1 MAHRFGF
8 IVHPLTGFQRR
19 VFGVRS
25 MDIKLALG
33 LASPDGK
40 PSHIA
45 KLRLDLPRMPI
56 KGALVSLPSLP
67 QELLTDQRQ
76 GIEHVLEG
84 IRLCEEQN
92 SSVIGLGGVAAMI
105 GGQGKVASRST
116 QTPVTSG
123 NHLTA
128 ETAFQTTLLA
138 LSHFHKEQAKVS
150 VLGLPSPVGLLLV
163 QMLAYQGVDVEMVI
177 ERPPSPLRKL
187 AEALG
192 RDTNAKLEFVSDV
205 QCTSS
210 RILVAASSTGA
221 GIKISTIPTKMLV
234 IDVAAP
240 ADIIMDKMRDD
251 VVVVDGEYLS
261 VPAAMRGDIWQSI
274 YRLLTRQPDALLA
287 CFAEPMLIAASERFE
302 LCGVGRTLDLNK
314 ARQLGELAA
323 EYGFLVD
330 ALYRHGRR
338 IKTQRIQSLSS

>member
-1 MAHRFGF
+1 
-8 IVHPLTGFQRR
+8 
-19 VFGVRS
+19 
-25 MDIKLALG
+25 MDLRLALG
-33 LASPDGK
+33 NASLNGK

-45 KLRLDLPRMPI
+45 RLSLNLPGVPI
-56 KGALVSLPSLP
+56 TGALVSLPSLP
-67 QELLTDQRQ
+67 QELLADQRQ
-76 GIEHVLEG
+76 GIAHVLEG
-84 IRLCEEQN
+84 IQLCEDRQ

-138 LSHFHKEQAKVS
+138 LSHFHRRQPKVS

-163 QMLAYQGVDVEMVI
+163 QMLAHQGIDVEMII
-177 ERPPSPLRKL
+177 ERPPAPLKKL
-187 AEALG
+187 AESLAN
-192 RDTNAKLEFVSDV
+192 DTNANLEFIGDV
-205 QCTSS
+205 KHTSS

-221 GIKISTIPTKMLV
+221 GIKVSSIPPKTLV

-240 ADIIMDKMRDD
+240 ADIIMDKTRDD

-261 VPAAMRGDIWQSI
+261 VPSMMSGDIWQSI

-287 CFAEPMLIAASERFE
+287 CFAEPMLIAASERFD
-302 LCGVGRTLDLNK
+302 LCGVGRKLELKK
-314 ARQLGELAA
+314 ARRLGELAA

-338 IKTQRIQSLSS
+338 IKTQRIQALSS